1 MTRPLRIVHFS
12 TAENE
17 GGSGRAA
24 YRIHTGLRRLGH
36 VSRMLVGNRTSTDP
50 DVDTVHGG
58 GFRRLQDRLAE
69 EATRRVG
76 LQYLYYP
83 SARRL
88 LSHPWVREAEIIQL
102 YNTHGGYFSHR
113 ILPRLS
119 QNAQVVWRLS
129 DMWPVTG
136 HCAYA
141 GACTRWKTG
150 CGKCPD
156 LGSYPALPVD
166 ATSLLWRIKKNAYRR
181 TRLTVVAPSR
191 WTETIARE
199 SPLFGGARIERIPN
213 GLDLAVFHPIPRE
226 HACAVLGVDP
236 SRKSILFS
244 AQIVDDNPR
253 KGSDMLIAA
262 LNIMGPRDDIQVLL
276 AGHGGEKWRDQ
287 VPQRVVPLGYLSDDR
302 LIAAANAA
310 ADVVAVP
317 SSVENF
323 PNTVIE
329 AMACGTPTV
338 AFDAGG
344 IREAVIEGETG
355 LLVKRGDRQGLADA
369 LGRIVGD
376 AEMASKLGAAALAHA
391 RREFDA
397 DIQTRR
403 FETLYRSLARPGNE
417 ARADTPYG
425 ADCAIDRS

>member
-1 MTRPLRIVHFS
+1 MTDPLRIVHFS

-24 YRIHTGLRRLGH
+24 WRIHTGLRRRGH
-36 VSRMLVGNRTSTDP
+36 LSRMLVGTRTHAGP
-50 DVDTVHGG
+50 DVETVHGG
-58 GFRRLQDRLAE
+58 GFRRLLDRLAE
-69 EATRRVG
+69 ETTRRVG

-88 LSHPWVREAEIIQL
+88 PRHPWVREADIVQL

-119 QNAQVVWRLS
+119 QNAEVVWRLS

-141 GACTRWKTG
+141 DACTRWQTG
-150 CGKCPD
+150 CGECPD
-156 LGSYPALPVD
+156 LAGYPALPLD
-166 ATSLLWRIKKNAYRR
+166 TTALLWRIKKNAYRR
-181 TRLTVVAPSR
+181 TRLTVVAPSQ
-191 WTETIARE
+191 WTETIARA
-199 SPLFGGARIERIPN
+199 SPLFEGARIERIPN
-213 GLDLAVFHPIPRE
+213 GLDLTVFHPVARQ
-226 HACAVLGVDP
+226 HACAVLGIDP

-244 AQIVDDNPR
+244 AQVVDDNPR

-276 AGHGGEKWRDQ
+276 AGHGGETWRALI
-287 VPQRVVPLGYLSDDR
+287 PQRVVPLGYLSDDR

-329 AMACGTPTV
+329 AMACGTPAV

-344 IREAVIEGETG
+344 IREAVIDGETG
-355 LLVKRGDRQGLADA
+355 ILVRQGDRQGLADA
-369 LGRIVGD
+369 LGSIVGD
-376 AEMASKLGAAALAHA
+376 TEKSSRLGAASLAHA

-397 DIQTRR
+397 ELQTQR
-403 FETLYRSLARPGNE
+403 FETLYRSLVPPGE
-417 ARADTPYG
+417 AARAG
-425 ADCAIDRS
+425 ASHGAGCAQAPN